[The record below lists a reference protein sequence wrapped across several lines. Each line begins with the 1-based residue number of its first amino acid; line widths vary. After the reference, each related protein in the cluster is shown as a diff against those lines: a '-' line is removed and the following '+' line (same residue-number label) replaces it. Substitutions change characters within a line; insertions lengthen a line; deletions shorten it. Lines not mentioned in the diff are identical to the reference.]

1 MKLSLAKIVL
11 KPIILIVFILILSQT
26 RSAGQTTSQAETTGE
41 LLYQLQISKP
51 DTNRINLLNKLVR
64 NYFREAE
71 INKAEFESIFKYLHQ
86 AIKIADSMHVD
97 FGRWK
102 YESASLLAY
111 VLMRS
116 GNYAEGQH
124 AYMDLVATTH
134 NSGDKKREADI
145 WHKYAWALSS
155 LNLNYQGID
164 SGLTRAMLL
173 YREMN
178 NRHAEIDMC
187 IELADLHDREDKPS
201 IAEQEYLTLLKKTA
215 AAASYRSADIYFN
228 LSRLNRYGGNF
239 NKALGYALL
248 AVRRMEETKD
258 SVNAHNYYGEIA
270 EVYQALNKPAESVF
284 WYKKCL
290 LKRESMDYY
299 QYGLYRTY
307 NLLVT
312 QLIKTGASL
321 EALAAIK
328 NLRQKSP
335 PRGLSE
341 RAVLYQSLA
350 YCYQAHGD
358 IDSTE
363 KYFLASLDGYHKTG
377 AETEIISLIAT
388 DIASFYVT
396 QKQFKKAAP
405 YLDEALRYNPSSSGS
420 LRIQLLLFRVDSAA
434 GNYLS
439 SIHHL
444 QHYTSL
450 HDSIFN
456 EATGKQIEELKIQY
470 ETEKKDKDLV
480 LKDKNIELLTKKDQL
495 QQSVLR
501 QANITRNWV
510 LGSSLLLIVLL
521 AVVYNRYRL
530 KQKSAKLLEE
540 QQATINQKN
549 ISLQHL
555 VNEKEW
561 LAKEIHHRVKNN
573 FHIVMGLLGT
583 QSGYL
588 KNEEAIAAVK
598 ESQQRIHAMSLIHQ
612 KLYQSENLSAID
624 LPGYIHELVDYLKD
638 SLDNG
643 RSIKFHL
650 QIDRISLGLSYVV
663 PIGLILNESITNVI
677 KYAFPDNRQG
687 NIYISFTQSSNEN
700 RIVLAV
706 RDDGI
711 GLPQGFNSTKQASMG
726 MNLMKGLTED
736 IDGAFAIQS
745 NNGTAMTV
753 SFMYNPDISTDFA
766 PSATGQNF
774 I

>member
-1 MKLSLAKIVL
+1 MKISLAKIVL
-11 KPIILIVFILILSQT
+11 KPVMLIVCVLMLILMQV
-26 RSAGQTTSQAETTGE
+26 AGQTTRQAETTGE
-41 LLYQLQISKP
+41 LLYQVQTSKP
-51 DTNRINLLNKLVR
+51 DTSRIHLLNKLVR
-64 NYFREAE
+64 SYFREAE
-71 INKAEFESIFKYLHQ
+71 ISKAEFESIFKYLHQ

-116 GNYAEGQH
+116 GNYTEGQH
-124 AYMDLVATTH
+124 AYMDLVMTTH
-134 NSGDKKREADI
+134 NLGDKKREADS
-145 WHKYAWALSS
+145 WYKYAWALRS
-155 LNLNYQGID
+155 LNFNYQGID

-173 YREMN
+173 YREIN
-178 NRHAEIDMC
+178 NRRAELDMML
-187 IELADLHDREDKPS
+187 ELAELHIRENKLS
-201 IAEQEYLTLLKKTA
+201 IAEQEYLTLIKKSA
-215 AAASYRSADIYFN
+215 AAASYKSADIYFS

-239 NKALGYALL
+239 NKALGYALQ
-248 AVRRMEETKD
+248 AIKEMEETKD
-258 SVNAHNYYGEIA
+258 SVNAHNYFGETA
-270 EVYQALNKPAESVF
+270 EVYQALNKPAESAF

-290 LKRESMDYY
+290 LKRETMDYY
-299 QYGLYRTY
+299 QFGLYRTY

-312 QLIKTGASL
+312 QLIKTGAGL

-328 NLRQKSP
+328 TLQQKKP
-335 PRGLSE
+335 PHSLAE

-358 IDSTE
+358 VDSTE
-363 KYFLASLDGYHKTG
+363 KYFLASLDGYRKTG
-377 AETEIISLIAT
+377 AELEIISLVAT

-396 QKQFKKAAP
+396 QNQFKKAAP
-405 YLDEALRYNPSSSGS
+405 YLDEAVRYNPSASAL
-420 LRIQLLLFRVDSAA
+420 LRIQLLQFRVDSSA
-434 GNYLS
+434 GNYLP

-444 QHYTSL
+444 QHYISL

-456 EATGKQIEELKIQY
+456 EATGKQIEELRIQY

-501 QANITRNWV
+501 QANITRNWM

-530 KQKSAKLLEE
+530 KQKSTKLLEE
-540 QQATINQKN
+540 QQAIINQKN

-561 LAKEIHHRVKNN
+561 LVKEIHHRVKNN

-583 QSGYL
+583 QAGYL
-588 KNEEAIAAVK
+588 KNEEAIAAVT

-624 LPGYIHELVDYLKD
+624 MPGYIHELVDYLKD
-638 SLDNG
+638 SFDNG

-650 QIDRISLGLSYVV
+650 QIDRISLGLPYVV

-677 KYAFPDNRQG
+677 KYAFPNNRQG

-711 GLPQGFNSTKQASMG
+711 GLPPGFNSTNQASMG
-726 MNLMKGLTED
+726 MNLMKGLCED
-736 IDGAFAIQS
+736 IDGTFAIQS
-745 NNGTAMTV
+745 DNGTAITV
-753 SFMYNPDISTDFA
+753 SFMYNPDLSTDFA
-766 PSATGQNF
+766 PSVTGQNF